1 MSESLAIEIYENEEY
16 VWNEWRPHNELHWTY
31 KTLEKCA
38 SPDDYQPT
46 IGWIWVSNWRVDK
59 RMETDRDGWEYAS
72 VINRFLNDK
81 RKIKPKKLW
90 SDKARR
96 RLWTRIMK
104 RDIRGVKTDLTKLM
118 PKIQTG
124 LKGLQSAR
132 IRIEEIVKYHP
143 DSIESEQMQGLV
155 TSVKSNISDI
165 NKYLDQV
172 ENSQTASSSSHAA
185 VIKKLRNDVTRE
197 EIAIDRALYPNN
209 NTNNSTSAS
218 GIGRGGS
225 NNRGNVNS
233 GFVPLRKLGSN
244 GSFGHGNRRGSLR
257 HSATG
262 NEQQSNDGN
271 NNDAVLAS
279 SFGVGSYSNT
289 NVKSGRADAFDPF
302 VLGNTSNSNNDGL
315 EDGMF
320 IERSVEERRI
330 IEKLKVVE
338 ESDIMAE
345 IIEERSEEIMK
356 VHKVIITH
364 LFLILPTNAYILSS
378 HRV

>member
-1 MSESLAIEIYENEEY
+1 MSESLAIEIYENEEF
-16 VWNEWRPHNELHWTY
+16 VWNEWRPHGELHWTY
-31 KTLEKCA
+31 KTQEKCA
-38 SPDDYQPT
+38 SPEEYQPSV
-46 IGWIWVSNWRVDK
+46 GWIWVSNWRIDK
-59 RMETDRDGWEYAS
+59 RMDTDRDGWEYAS
-72 VINRFLNDK
+72 VMTRFLNEK
-81 RKIKPKKLW
+81 RKTKTEKLW

-104 RDIRGVKTDLTKLM
+104 RDVHGVKTDLTKLM
-118 PKIQTG
+118 PKIQAG

-132 IRIEEIVKYHP
+132 IRIEEIVKHHP
-143 DSIESEQMQGLV
+143 DSIQSEQMQDLV

-197 EIAIDRALYPNN
+197 EIAIDRALYPNSTT
-209 NTNNSTSAS
+209 TNVSSS
-218 GIGRGGS
+218 VGRVGS
-225 NNRGNVNS
+225 NNRGSVSS

-244 GSFGHGNRRGSLR
+244 NGSFGNNRRGSLR
-257 HSATG
+257 HNTTG
-262 NEQQSNDGN
+262 GEQQGGDSGSGDT
-271 NNDAVLAS
+271 VVAS
-279 SFGVGSYSNT
+279 SFGVGSYNNSA
-289 NVKSGRADAFDPF
+289 VKSGRADAFDPF
-302 VLGNTSNSNNDGL
+302 VLGNNSKSNSDGL

-356 VHKVIITH
+356 VHKVILIHLRLTH
-364 LFLILPTNAYILSS
+364 SLTYSLTY
-378 HRV
+378 RV